1 MGSLAGSPRLDCPHV
16 TLVTSFLDWYLPAH
30 PMTAANLGLTEH
42 EDTFGDFS
50 EAGFQARQR
59 THSEW
64 LARFTDNPAPAD
76 FSDLIDHE
84 LVLTHLRR
92 VRAMADWPAW
102 RRDPAEYVG
111 YPLLG
116 LFSTFQHRLR
126 PEPELVRSA
135 LSRLA
140 ELPAVYAAC
149 RANLDPELASPLIVR
164 RGLDQLRTTRAFLT
178 SVLPAAVENEADRV
192 RMAEAGGRAA
202 DAADELAAYLDDFA
216 NRATG
221 DWRMGEKLYSTLL
234 TECELLGYGAA
245 ELQARGE
252 AAYEQLD
259 AEATEL
265 AGGDWRAMVRTFQE
279 DHPATLDDLLVAVTN
294 ETERARRFLR
304 DHDLVTF
311 AEGEE
316 CKVVP
321 SPSFLRPMFVV
332 PFYGA
337 PPAMTASR
345 TGYHF
350 VPYTPDDA
358 TPEQVEQRLRT
369 NAYAL
374 LPTTAVHEAYPGHH
388 WHLSWLAG
396 NPRPARKV
404 FTTPYFM
411 EGWGLYSERMMR
423 EQGYFAEPAHELA
436 HVDFRLFRA
445 ARIIVDTRLHCGDM
459 TVEQAEEFMT
469 TKYTLTAGTAKGEV
483 SRYCSWPTQAP
494 AYLTG
499 ALEIEAVRDEFLA
512 RGLGTLKS
520 FHDRIAGSGALPLGL
535 ARRVVLEQPGEQAGW
550 R

>member
-1 MGSLAGSPRLDCPHV
+1 MGAV

-30 PMTAANLGLTEH
+30 PMHAANLGLTEH
-42 EDTFGDFS
+42 EGTLGDFS
-50 EAGFQARQR
+50 EAGFLARQR
-59 THSEW
+59 AHADW
-64 LARFTDNPAPAD
+64 LARFTEAARPTE

-92 VRAMADWPAW
+92 ERAMADWPAW
-102 RRDPAEYVG
+102 RRDPAAYVG
-111 YPLLG
+111 APLQV

-126 PEPELVRSA
+126 PEPELVESA

-140 ELPAVYAAC
+140 ELPGVYAAC
-149 RANLDPELASPLIVR
+149 RANLDAELASGQIVR
-164 RGLDQLRTTRAFLT
+164 RSLGQLRTTRGFLT
-178 SVLPAAVENEADRV
+178 EVLPAAVENEADRA
-192 RMAEAGGRAA
+192 RLAEAGARAA
-202 DAADELAAYLDDFA
+202 DAADELATYLADMAD
-216 NRATG
+216 RAAG

-234 TECELLGYGAA
+234 TECELLGYGAT
-245 ELQARGE
+245 ELHARGE
-252 AAYEQLD
+252 AAWAALD

-265 AGGDWRAMVRTFQE
+265 AGGDWRVRVRTFQD
-279 DHPATLDDLLVAVTN
+279 DHAASMDDLLTAVTD
-294 ETERARRFLR
+294 ETERARQFLR

-316 CKVVP
+316 CRVVP
-321 SPSFLRPMFVV
+321 SPSFLRPLFVV
-332 PFYGA
+332 PFYGG
-337 PPAMTASR
+337 PPAMTSSR
-345 TGYHF
+345 VGYHF
-350 VPYTPDDA
+350 VPFTPDDA

-369 NAYAL
+369 NSAAS
-374 LPTTAVHEAYPGHH
+374 LPTLAVHEAYPGHH
-388 WHLSWLAG
+388 WHFSWQAG

-404 FTTPYFM
+404 FRTPYFS
-411 EGWGLYSERMMR
+411 EGWALYAERMMR
-423 EQGYFAEPAHELA
+423 EQGYFTDPTHELA
-436 HVDFRLFRA
+436 HLDFRLFRA
-445 ARIIVDTRLHCGDM
+445 ARIIVDTQLHCGDM

-483 SRYCSWPTQAP
+483 SRYCAWPTQAP

-499 ALEIEAVRDEFLA
+499 AMEIEAVRDEFVA